1 MRRAPCVRAAVVLGA
16 GLASA
21 CARADEPAA
30 AVSADSTAAPA
41 SNRARP
47 ADSLVLSLADGGTVW
62 YTLARDARAEDGTP
76 CVERGLEIR
85 DGRRRVAVPLLYTR
99 DLPVAAGD
107 SMIEARLYL
116 NCAPGAR
123 YRVSTRTGQPTPIR

>member
-1 MRRAPCVRAAVVLGA
+1 VTRAAWVCAGVSLAA
-16 GLASA
+16 GLALA
-21 CARADEPAA
+21 CSRADQPGVAG
-30 AVSADSTAAPA
+30 SADSAVSPVPA
-41 SNRARP
+41 GP
-47 ADSLVLSLADGGTVW
+47 ADSLVLALAHGGTVW

-76 CVERGLEIR
+76 CVERALEIR
-85 DGRRRVAVPLLYTR
+85 DGSRRVAVPLLYTR
-99 DLPVAAGD
+99 DIPIAAGD

>member
-1 MRRAPCVRAAVVLGA
+1 MKGARWVRAGVVLA

-21 CARADEPAA
+21 CSRADEPAA
-30 AVSADSTAAPA
+30 AVAADATAAPA
-41 SNRARP
+41 PHRAGP
-47 ADSLVLSLADGGTVW
+47 ADSLVLSLAGGSTVW
-62 YTLARDARAEDGTP
+62 YTLARDARGEDGTP

-99 DLPVAAGD
+99 DVPVAAGD